1 MHGRHCTL
9 KCKYMISFSPYSI
22 CRCVYT
28 YMCMCMY
35 VYRTYSLSFC
45 YRSQDRQI
53 SKPPKIQ
60 RPGNRC
66 SQFSA
71 LMYETVQNTDLLF
84 GRSRKIG
91 MSMQGKVRKL
101 WNTQTMQ
108 KYHWYNI
115 FFTYRPH
122 ILFPQASHPFLL
134 PCFLCLA
141 LCALCFPQ
149 WFI

>member
-9 KCKYMISFSPYSI
+9 KCKYTISFSPYSI
-22 CRCVYT
+22 CKCVYT

-35 VYRTYSLSFC
+35 VYRMYSLSFC

-53 SKPPKIQ
+53 SKPPKMQ

-71 LMYETVQNTDLLF
+71 LMYETVQNTALLF
-84 GRSRKIG
+84 GRSRTCPCRASSGNCGIPRQCRSTTG
-91 MSMQGKVRKL
+91 IIYFHI
-101 WNTQTMQ
+101 QTP
-108 KYHWYNI
+108 YPVPSA
-115 FFTYRPH
+115 R
-122 ILFPQASHPFLL
+122 HPFLL

-149 WFI
+149 WFL